1 MKKIYV
7 SFHIGRG
14 GNYNNAGHLS
24 YSGEEDFQDLITRF
38 NDVCT
43 IISHDEDGKP
53 LAPEEWTL
61 IDDASERV
69 LIQGRDAIGS
79 RLGKLEWDGE
89 YDTDYVTTTDNLS
102 DKELDALWNAH
113 KEVYMSDDLI
123 EEILGLMRERGNM
136 KEKKHK
142 MKFLR
147 E

>member
-14 GNYNNAGHLS
+14 GHNNNAGHLS
-24 YSGEEDFQDLITRF
+24 FSGEEDFQDLIMRC
-38 NDVCT
+38 NYVCT
-43 IISHDEDGKP
+43 IISRDEEGKP
-53 LAPEEWTL
+53 LAREEWTL

-69 LIQGRDAIGS
+69 LIQGRDAIES
-79 RLGKLEWDGE
+79 RIGKLEWDGE

-102 DKELDALWNAH
+102 DKELDALWDAH

-136 KEKKHK
+136 
-142 MKFLR
+142 R
-147 E
+147 